1 MSLYYNKKLISG
13 VRDVPSMT
21 LAQYNAL
28 TNKPKLW
35 IRTDAPS
42 GDRGINAD
50 DIQYDGNTS
59 VGDKIDE
66 LDYSSDTSTSNMF
79 ILKKQGRIANCFLV
93 WGNIQFQ
100 SDGFTLTATLPNEYK
115 PSVDVSIV
123 TKVYNGSSYV
133 DCVFSINTYGQI
145 RLYDL
150 FGNKINGI
158 QPQFLRTKEVF
169 YFTN

>member
-50 DIQYDGNTS
+50 DIQYDSNTS
-59 VGDKIDE
+59 VKEKIDE
-66 LDYSSDTSTSNMF
+66 NKFRFSSLLYQTSTYSAEDTNIDISGYDAICLELAYYGNPFASVIYHNLSDTNRVYGFVDSVSNF
-79 ILKKQGRIANCFLV
+79 ASGYAHCNSSFTIIDKVGVTNGVGNAPATRVRI
-93 WGNIQFQ
+93 
-100 SDGFTLTATLPNEYK
+100 
-115 PSVDVSIV
+115 
-123 TKVYNGSSYV
+123 
-133 DCVFSINTYGQI
+133 YGVN
-145 RLYDL
+145 
-150 FGNKINGI
+150 F
-158 QPQFLRTKEVF
+158 
-169 YFTN
+169 